1 MKKSYACSDFV
12 RSQLGYEI
20 RILTAQD
27 KNVVL
32 IEMIREKYV
41 NKKSFI
47 RSLVVLK
54 YAGKQRTAKKQK
66 DGKS

>member
-32 IEMIREKYV
+32 IEMIIEKYV
-41 NKKSFI
+41 NKKSFNTTRLLI
-47 RSLVVLK
+47 K